1 MTDIEVRELDRT
13 DEAQV
18 RAFWELERDAVAE
31 RPYNDHLAWHAAKT
45 YFPMDFPEWDRRFW
59 MATNGDQV
67 VGTLAANGSTVD
79 NLHRAHAN
87 VSVRPD
93 RRREGIGSLLLDTA
107 VRWAG
112 SVGRRVLG
120 GEVFAPVGEGSPALA
135 FAEHHGFGV
144 AVEDGMKVVD
154 LPGTRD
160 QWADLAAECAPYHRD
175 YELRTV
181 WGVLPDELV
190 GGFLAIQNMFISEA
204 PSGDADVENE
214 VWDEA
219 RLRGLETR
227 AAAARRQDAR
237 TFALTRDGEVV
248 ALTEA
253 FVNET
258 TPDRGLQSGTL
269 VVGEHRGHRLG
280 LAIKVANQQ
289 AMAERFPE
297 LEWLMTGNADVNVHM
312 NAINDRLGYRVV
324 ERCLEVEKTI

>member
-1 MTDIEVRELDRT
+1 MTGIEVREVDRT
-13 DEAQV
+13 DEAQI

-45 YFPMDFPEWDRRFW
+45 YFPMDFPGPARWGAGCSAARSSRPWGRAARRW
-59 MATNGDQV
+59 
-67 VGTLAANGSTVD
+67 
-79 NLHRAHAN
+79 R
-87 VSVRPD
+87 
-93 RRREGIGSLLLDTA
+93 
-107 VRWAG
+107 
-112 SVGRRVLG
+112 
-120 GEVFAPVGEGSPALA
+120 SPS
-135 FAEHHGFGV
+135 
-144 AVEDGMKVVD
+144 M
-154 LPGTRD
+154 
-160 QWADLAAECAPYHRD
+160 
-175 YELRTV
+175 
-181 WGVLPDELV
+181 WGPLPDELV

-219 RLRGLETR
+219 RLRGIETR

-237 TFALTRDGEVV
+237 TFAVTRDGEVV

-258 TPDRGLQSGTL
+258 RPDRGLQSGTL
-269 VVGEHRGHRLG
+269 VVGDHRGHRIG

-324 ERCLEVEKTI
+324 GRCLEVEKTI